1 MQEYRNFSKQL
12 SFDFNDIDAARYSY
26 ITDTIVKNYDLK
38 EASKLVRGFD
48 EIFQEFKT
56 DEKVVGLEWDIWSG
70 YMVIAKNTDS
80 EKLARDIANFINDLP
95 RNH

>member
-48 EIFQEFKT
+48 EIFQEFKI
-56 DEKVVGLEWDIWSG
+56 DKKNIGLEWDIWSG
-70 YMVIAKNTDS
+70 YLVVAKNTPS
-80 EKLARDIANFINDLP
+80 EELARDIANFIGTIS
-95 RNH
+95 